1 MICVF
6 GILLLAGSAAAQALS
21 SQEGAPLSLPE
32 AIERV
37 HSHSPARG
45 AAQAREQAAAG
56 ALFQATRLPNP
67 SLDLRQE
74 NLNLN
79 SGRHAPVDQTVD
91 VFAVFSQ
98 PLETGGKR
106 ATRTA
111 IATADVEIA
120 RAILRDTERKLTL
133 ETLRFYLAA
142 LRASRV
148 GRVLADNRRDLQT
161 LVDTM
166 IRRVQ
171 EGYAAEADLLKFRTE
186 VARLETELTRVHLE
200 FTRNVVALSALL
212 LMPES
217 LSEAQLVEY
226 APLDPPTGR
235 IEELA
240 QTAVNQQPTILIAR
254 ARLERARRAVELE
267 RARRLPDVAF
277 ALGYKRTAGEDT
289 VVTGFIVP
297 LPIYDQNR
305 GNIERTLAEERATAL
320 ELETVT
326 RQLTAETI
334 ALLTT
339 AQQLVERARDSDTAL
354 LQPAEIVRNAARS
367 AFREGAANILQ
378 LIDAERVYTDARRTV
393 LDLKFDA
400 YAAAFEARLVVDG
413 KERP

>member
-1 MICVF
+1 VV
-6 GILLLAGSAAAQALS
+6 S
-21 SQEGAPLSLPE
+21 SQEVVPFSLLD

-37 HSHSPARG
+37 HAQSPARG
-45 AAQAREQAAAG
+45 AAQAREQAVAG

-67 SLDLRQE
+67 SLDLHQE
-74 NLNLN
+74 NLNPN
-79 SGRHAPVDQTVD
+79 SGRRAPVDQTVD

-120 RAILRDTERKLTL
+120 HATRRETERTLTV
-133 ETLRFYLAA
+133 ETLRFYLGA

-161 LVDTM
+161 LVDIM
-166 IRRVQ
+166 VRRVQ

-200 FTRNVVALSALL
+200 FTRNVVALNALL

-217 LSEAQLVEY
+217 LSEAQLVEP
-226 APLDPPTGR
+226 APLDPPAGR
-235 IEELA
+235 VEELVP
-240 QTAVNQQPTILIAR
+240 TAVNQRPTILIAR
-254 ARLERARRAVELE
+254 ARLEHARRAVELE

-297 LPIYDQNR
+297 LPIFDQNR

-334 ALLTT
+334 ALLTS
-339 AQQLVERARDSDTAL
+339 AQGLAERARDSDTAL
-354 LQPAEIVRNAARS
+354 LQPAETVRKAARS
-367 AFREGAANILQ
+367 TFREGATNILQ
-378 LIDAERVYTDARRTV
+378 LIDAERVFTDARRTV